1 MRLSHNN
8 KGTLVLLVILL
19 AVVMF
24 AFGYRVCE
32 LLG

>member
-1 MRLSHNN
+1 MKLSYNN

-19 AVVMF
+19 AVAMF